1 MRQLIKPENTMQ
13 KTSFRKHRVERFST
27 QQVTRQRKER
37 QPKTVILFNKPY
49 DVLPQFTDEAGRS
62 TLKDFI
68 PVAGV
73 YAAGRLDRDSEG
85 LLVLTNDGALQAKL
99 TQPGKR
105 TGKIYYVQV
114 EGEPT
119 PEALT
124 ALRDG
129 VTLNDGPTLPA
140 GVELVEEPVWL
151 WPRNPPIRERKSIP
165 TRWLKITLYEGRNRR
180 APDDRPRRLPHP
192 AADPLRHG
200 RLYPRRTGQRR
211 LAQSRITEKGKAMF
225 KPHVTVAC
233 VVHARDKFLIVE
245 ETINGKALWNQPAG
259 HLEANE
265 TLLQAAER
273 ELWEETGIR
282 ATPQHF
288 IRMHQWLAPDNTPF
302 LRFLFA
308 IELSDLCATEPH
320 DSDIDRCLWLSA
332 EEILN
337 APNLRSPLVAESIR
351 CYLQDPRQPL
361 SLIGAFNWPF
371 TGGE

>member
-1 MRQLIKPENTMQ
+1 RSAPARSSSGFAWHWIALLPSKA
-13 KTSFRKHRVERFST
+13 RG
-27 QQVTRQRKER
+27 
-37 QPKTVILFNKPY
+37 Y
-49 DVLPQFTDEAGRS
+49 VLPQFTDEAGRS

-165 TRWLKITLYEGRNRR
+165 TRWLKITLYEGRNRQV
-180 APDDRPRRLPHP
+180 RRMTAHVGFPT
-192 AADPLRHG
+192 LRLIRYAMG
-200 RLYPRRTGQRR
+200 GYTLDG
-211 LAQSRITEKGKAMF
+211 LANGDWRKA
-225 KPHVTVAC
+225 
-233 VVHARDKFLIVE
+233 E
-245 ETINGKALWNQPAG
+245 
-259 HLEANE
+259 
-265 TLLQAAER
+265 
-273 ELWEETGIR
+273 
-282 ATPQHF
+282 
-288 IRMHQWLAPDNTPF
+288 
-302 LRFLFA
+302 
-308 IELSDLCATEPH
+308 
-320 DSDIDRCLWLSA
+320 
-332 EEILN
+332 
-337 APNLRSPLVAESIR
+337 
-351 CYLQDPRQPL
+351 
-361 SLIGAFNWPF
+361 
-371 TGGE
+371 